1 MAKPKYDPSKGEFRM
16 SVDETLE
23 YWQDGEM
30 KLSGADAQALLDL
43 ANAPQENAAQVEA
56 QRPSNILRNLSDE
69 DAAKL
74 LDLAGIPHS
83 GK

>member
-1 MAKPKYDPSKGEFRM
+1 MFDPTQGEFRQT
-16 SVDETLE
+16 DDGFEF
-23 YWQDGEM
+23 WQDGE
-30 KLSGADAQALLDL
+30 LVASGDEATVLFEKWQAD
-43 ANAPQENAAQVEA
+43 QEAAARKEA
-56 QRPSNILRNLSDE
+56 QRPSNILRFLSDK